1 MFTLL
6 GIELKNGKVYESGG
20 LRKLVKPI
28 SDKTPKFIRKGFL
41 S

>member
-1 MFTLL
+1 LEKRLL
-6 GIELKNGKVYESGG
+6 SGG
-20 LRKLVKPI
+20 LKKLVKPI

>member
-1 MFTLL
+1 MIPVS
-6 GIELKNGKVYESGG
+6 GVSGG
-20 LRKLVKPI
+20 LKKLVKPI

>member
-1 MFTLL
+1 MNAFSHHSIKSL
-6 GIELKNGKVYESGG
+6 GYISGG
-20 LRKLVKPI
+20 LKKLVKPI